1 MADVV
6 IINAQTGERT
16 ERDFTPEEAAQRALD
31 LAAAQAEQV
40 IRDTQTG
47 NKTSIE
53 TQAALAL
60 QANRD
65 FIASTPT
72 NAEAVAQVKALSR
85 QMNGVI
91 RLLLNALDGDD

>member
-6 IINAQTGERT
+6 VVDAATGVRV

-31 LAAAQAEQV
+31 VAAAQEAQAVEATRSTNRLTIEQ
-40 IRDTQTG
+40 
-47 NKTSIE
+47 
-53 TQAALAL
+53 QAALAL

-72 NAEAVAQVKALSR
+72 NADAVAQVKALSR

-91 RLLLNALDGDD
+91 RLLLNELDGDN